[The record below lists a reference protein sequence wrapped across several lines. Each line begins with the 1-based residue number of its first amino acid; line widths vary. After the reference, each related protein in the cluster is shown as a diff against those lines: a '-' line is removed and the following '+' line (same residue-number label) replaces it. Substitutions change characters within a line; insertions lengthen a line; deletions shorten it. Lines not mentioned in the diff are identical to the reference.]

1 MGEELNG
8 LDFLSFIFLFLWNP
22 KKMSDN
28 QGQVAIHHQAEHVAF
43 VRFSVGGHF
52 RHAATPSETQE

>member
-1 MGEELNG
+1 MGGELNG

-22 KKMSDN
+22 KKCLTIR
-28 QGQVAIHHQAEHVAF
+28 VKWPYTIRAEHVAF

-52 RHAATPSETQE
+52 SHAATPTETQE